1 MGTRG
6 LDQNQFEY
14 RVSVIIPVYN
24 VEEYLEACLDSLLA
38 QTIPQEEMEV
48 LMINDGSPDG
58 SLGVCLRY
66 ALERPNFRVISQE
79 NQGVSVAR
87 NTGIRNA
94 RGRYLLYLDGD
105 DLLSPETVKNVADFF
120 DEHYDEVDVLTYP
133 ITFCYT
139 NGQQIP
145 HAHRRD
151 HVLKESGVF
160 DTEET
165 LYINLT
171 TVNVMVKNLGRDNW
185 LYDETLSFH
194 EDEAYLTRIVM
205 TRKRLGYVREA
216 EYLYNLRLAG
226 SATGERENPYYI
238 FEDAMSFYEGLIRQY
253 SADGKVP
260 RYVQTVILN
269 DFEWKIRRDIL
280 FPYHYD
286 SAGYSRAVA
295 RIRELADA
303 LDTDVIMNCPA
314 PFDTA
319 HKFYLLSLK
328 SQCQLSASVNKNQL
342 AVVEALPPVTQD
354 GREFPASQVLYTEN
368 KLLIVLSQTRVVGD
382 KLYLLAYLK
391 HVAFSFMEK
400 PQLFAVVDDE
410 REIQV
415 PLFPSQ
421 YSCYKTKVQT
431 NLFWAFHFEI
441 DLRQMSTLR
450 FVARLR
456 DRTVETKYWFNSK
469 GILPRIG
476 RYFLCGDSRGV
487 LYENGALR
495 GVDAQ
500 SKDLRRARRRFERG
514 LLRHHPKQWLAR
526 RYMSAGKQGPVWLY
540 TDAYHAVDNAYVQFQ
555 HDFAKQ
561 DGVTRYY
568 VCKKDR
574 IDWQS
579 LFTPEQYPYLVER
592 DSPRHKRL
600 FTQAEKILAAFVD
613 RPSYVPFDGVTIAHY
628 WDLFHFE
635 VIYLQHGVMHAEL
648 PNMYSKEK
656 VFLVDKIVASTRF
669 EQETF
674 VDKLAFRPQDVL
686 CCGMPRLDKLERPA
700 PEKKLLFAPSW
711 RHYLVGQS
719 GGQWARRANFTSS
732 DYFQEVSGFLTDP
745 RLLSALEKSGYR
757 LEIKLHPNFAMYE
770 PDFRALES
778 SHVAVV
784 DRAELHTYAGC
795 VTDVS
800 SYMYDLFY
808 LGVPVFT
815 HIFDRDRFK
824 AGLHS
829 YRDLCWPMETQYP
842 FYRSGRDELVTLLAQ
857 FMDAPAAT
865 AEEFQRYVKD
875 MFFPC
880 ADSHAEALYQRLI
893 ED

>member
-1 MGTRG
+1 METKQ
-6 LDQNQFEY
+6 LDQNKFEY

-66 ALERPNFRVISQE
+66 ALEHPNFRVISQE

-87 NTGIRNA
+87 NNGIRNA

-105 DLLSPETVKNVADFF
+105 DQLSPETVKNVADFF
-120 DEHYDEVDVLTYP
+120 DEHYDEVDVVAYP
-133 ITFCYT
+133 LAYKSAGGERF
-139 NGQQIP
+139 
-145 HAHRRD
+145 HWRREY
-151 HVLKESGVF
+151 LKETGVYDLDKYPYVSQTTVNICVKNKGENNILF
-160 DTEET
+160 DTELAAYEDQT
-165 LYINLT
+165 YNLAQCMPL
-171 TVNVMVKNLGRDNW
+171 N
-185 LYDETLSFH
+185 
-194 EDEAYLTRIVM
+194 
-205 TRKRLGYVREA
+205 RLGYCREA
-216 EYLYNLRLAG
+216 KYLYFR
-226 SATGERENPYYI
+226 RESGAVGQFSHPYYLSELLLQTYKA
-238 FEDAMSFYEGLIRQY
+238 FLDRYDDAL
-253 SADGKVP
+253 
-260 RYVQTVILN
+260 YVQAYVLYDINWRIFN
-269 DFEWKIRRDIL
+269 DCFY
-280 FPYHYD
+280 PYHYD
-286 SAGYSRAVA
+286 EERMVA
-295 RIRELADA
+295 FQKEVTTILRRIN
-303 LDTDVIMNCPA
+303 TDIIWNHPRIDV
-314 PFDTA
+314 A
-319 HKFYLLSLK
+319 HKAYYSALK
-328 SQCQLSASVNKNQL
+328 ENGNIAASVNKNQL
-342 AVVEALPPVTQD
+342 AVVETLPPVTRD

-368 KLLIVLSQTRVVGD
+368 KLLIVLSQTRIVGD
-382 KLYLLAYLK
+382 RLYLLAYLK

-400 PQLFAVVDDE
+400 PRLFAVVDDD
-410 REIQV
+410 REIEI

-421 YSCYKTKVQT
+421 YSCYKTKIRT

-450 FVARLR
+450 FVVRFR
-456 DRTVETKYWFNSK
+456 DRTVETKYWFNNK

-476 RYFLCGDSRGV
+476 RYFLCGDSRAVLYQKGV
-487 LYENGALR
+487 LQ
-495 GVDAQ
+495 GVDIQ
-500 SKDLRRARRRFERG
+500 SKDLRRVQRQFERG
-514 LLRHHPKQWLAR
+514 LFRHHFKQWLAR

-568 VCKKDR
+568 VCKKDC
-574 IDWQS
+574 IDWKN
-579 LFTPEQYPYLVER
+579 LFTPEQYPYLIER
-592 DSPRHKRL
+592 DSPRHKKL

-613 RPSYVPFDGVTIAHY
+613 RASYVPFDGATIARY
-628 WDLFHFE
+628 WDLFHFQ

-719 GGQWARRANFTSS
+719 GGQWARRANFTTS
-732 DYFQEVSGFLTDP
+732 DYFQEVGSFLTDP

-757 LEIKLHPNFAMYE
+757 LEIKLHPNFSMYE

-795 VTDVS
+795 ITDVS

-808 LGVPVFT
+808 LGIPVFT
-815 HIFDRDRFK
+815 HIFDHDRFK